1 MEINISLFYTL
12 NVTEIWLLLKKNH
25 SDFILI
31 PKSIMFSDFSI
42 RQYQMV
48 KKQLILQE
56 WLRLE
61 TKYSLFNLSVIGLFW
76 QTFID
81 NISTF
86 NVRHDELGKF
96 LWRSILVYSTHLM
109 YNKNQLIAG
118 F

>member
-1 MEINISLFYTL
+1 MIDLGIKIKSECFFLSNNQIS
-12 NVTEIWLLLKKNH
+12 V
-25 SDFILI
+25 LI
-31 PKSIMFSDFSI
+31 QIGHKFSEEVDHF
-42 RQYQMV
+42 QADNA
-48 KKQLILQE
+48 
-56 WLRLE
+56 
-61 TKYSLFNLSVIGLFW
+61 SLAVIGLFW